1 MEPAIAQGALEQA
14 TALQPE
20 RFVLELLFASL
31 RTGAALA
38 LLPALGGQLLPVR
51 VRIGLAGAT
60 GFLALGT
67 TAPPRVPADLLGAP
81 GLAAIAGELL
91 IGLVVALAIHTA
103 FAAAVVAGDWLAQA
117 MGLGFATTVDPS
129 MPQAPVLSALL
140 ALLAWVLFLTSGGH
154 LLLIDILVR
163 SYAAMPSAGALF
175 EPERLQA
182 IVAWGGYAI
191 ATGMLAALPLGA
203 GLLLA
208 NLAIG
213 VTARSAPQLNL
224 FSVGFPLLLL
234 LGLIGLPLGLPAL
247 ADTLSGGLSA
257 MQARLAEVLLG

>member
-91 IGLVVALAIHTA
+91 IGLVVALAIHSA

-175 EPERLQA
+175 EPDRLQA

-234 LGLIGLPLGLPAL
+234 MGLIGLPLGLPAL
-247 ADTLSGGLSA
+247 ADTLSGALA
-257 MQARLAEVLLG
+257 TMQGRLAEVLLG

>member
-1 MEPAIAQGALEQA
+1 MEPAV
-14 TALQPE
+14 ALQPE
-20 RFVLELLFASL
+20 RFFLELLFSSL

-38 LLPALGGQLLPVR
+38 LLPALGGQMLPVR

-67 TAPPRVPADLLGAP
+67 AAPPQVPADLLGAA

-91 IGLVVALAIHTA
+91 IGLVVALAIQAA
-103 FAAAVVAGDWLAQA
+103 FAAALVAGDWLAQA

-129 MPQAPVLSALL
+129 MPQAPMLSALL
-140 ALLAWVLFLTSGGH
+140 ALLMWVLFLTSGGH

-163 SYAAMPSAGALF
+163 SYAAMPTAAALF
-175 EPERLQA
+175 QPDRLLA
-182 IVAWGGYAI
+182 IVGWGGYAL
-191 ATGMLAALPLGA
+191 ATGMMAALPLGI

-213 VTARSAPQLNL
+213 VAARSAPQLNL
-224 FSVGFPLLLL
+224 FSVGFPLLLA

-247 ADTLSGGLSA
+247 SDTLAGGLRA
-257 MQARLAEVLLG
+257 MQTRLAEVLLG